1 MMSSAVC
8 RAPSDWYLGFDR
20 GLPQLA
26 AAFDL
31 PAVSRLYEERW
42 PGRAQAGLR
51 VRARKVHDVEYQP
64 SARCVV
70 THELTLKRG
79 GGEPVETIG
88 VVDVRPAGLGLRV
101 FHEDPD
107 LPWLADADPEK
118 VGRHLRA
125 LGLAPGCRIVRVIP
139 VRYKPGSRCLLR
151 FDLEAGSVPRALYGK
166 ILAVDGYRLSR
177 ILSALRAID
186 GGRSMPRVLQPL
198 GYVSDL
204 HMLLLPAVAGSE
216 FHLLAFDT
224 SVPGEARL
232 QWMRKA
238 GAVLAGLHAA
248 PAPAGPARLITGDA
262 AYLARFSTPVARAA
276 PSLALPFDE
285 AIRRL
290 GSASHEEPPA
300 VASHGSFRSDQLLI
314 EGDEPLMID
323 LDELCWANP
332 ARDVGNFLAYL
343 RWKSIREPRHSSFI
357 EAAIPRFLAGYGSV
371 RMLPDE
377 RWTARY
383 EAGSMLKIAGRRFR
397 KLDVS
402 EWSLV
407 PQLLDEARALL
418 GLTSPAAASHA
429 TVPTIPAS
437 VRAALDVEG
446 MTVSL
451 RPFLGS
457 FADGTAG
464 PALTKAD
471 LVWHKP
477 DHRWTIRYALDG
489 DGAALL
495 GKMYR
500 DTARGRRVHDIMRWL
515 LVQAALGSPEL
526 GVPRPLGWIPE
537 LSMLVYLPVGGRVL
551 GDAILDERAA
561 TYMDLAAAWL
571 SALHRSG
578 LPLDRA
584 FDVGNE
590 LANLRAWSSIVGDRY
605 PDEAAAADRI
615 SRRLSER
622 SSELGAESGRPIH
635 KDFHYQHVFVTDRAS
650 VIDFDEF
657 RLGDPNFDLAH
668 FCAYLTLLGCRLPAM
683 ADVLGRHRERFLVA
697 YSRQAGWHID
707 GRFPVFYA
715 YSCLKIARQ
724 LCAGTGVLPRP
735 HADEQRRQTSAMLAA
750 GIASLDGGL
759 PGAS

>member
-79 GGEPVETIG
+79 GDEPVETIG

-107 LPWLADADPEK
+107 LPWLADAADPEK
-118 VGRHLRA
+118 VRRA
-125 LGLAPGCRIVRVIP
+125 LRGAGLAAAVRVGPGRRIP
-139 VRYKPGSRCLLR
+139 
-151 FDLEAGSVPRALYGK
+151 
-166 ILAVDGYRLSR
+166 
-177 ILSALRAID
+177 
-186 GGRSMPRVLQPL
+186 
-198 GYVSDL
+198 
-204 HMLLLPAVAGSE
+204 H
-216 FHLLAFDT
+216 
-224 SVPGEARL
+224 
-232 QWMRKA
+232 
-238 GAVLAGLHAA
+238 
-248 PAPAGPARLITGDA
+248 DA
-262 AYLARFSTPVARAA
+262 AYLARFSTPVAKTA
-276 PSLALPFDE
+276 PSLALSFDE

-290 GSASHEEPPA
+290 DSATHEEPPP
-300 VASHGSFRSDQLLI
+300 VLSHGSFRSDQLLI

-357 EAAIPRFLAGYGSV
+357 EGAIPSFLEGYGSV
-371 RMLPDE
+371 LMLPDE

-402 EWSLV
+402 EWPLV

-418 GLTSPAAASHA
+418 GLTSPAAASYA
-429 TVPTIPAS
+429 AVPTIPAS

-457 FADGTAG
+457 FADGTAA
-464 PALTKAD
+464 PVVTKAD

-489 DGAALL
+489 DVAALL
-495 GKMYR
+495 GTMYR
-500 DTARGRRVHDIMRWL
+500 DTA
-515 LVQAALGSPEL
+515 
-526 GVPRPLGWIPE
+526 
-537 LSMLVYLPVGGRVL
+537 
-551 GDAILDERAA
+551 
-561 TYMDLAAAWL
+561 
-571 SALHRSG
+571 
-578 LPLDRA
+578 
-584 FDVGNE
+584 
-590 LANLRAWSSIVGDRY
+590 
-605 PDEAAAADRI
+605 
-615 SRRLSER
+615 
-622 SSELGAESGRPIH
+622 
-635 KDFHYQHVFVTDRAS
+635 
-650 VIDFDEF
+650 
-657 RLGDPNFDLAH
+657 
-668 FCAYLTLLGCRLPAM
+668 
-683 ADVLGRHRERFLVA
+683 
-697 YSRQAGWHID
+697 
-707 GRFPVFYA
+707 
-715 YSCLKIARQ
+715 
-724 LCAGTGVLPRP
+724 
-735 HADEQRRQTSAMLAA
+735 
-750 GIASLDGGL
+750 
-759 PGAS
+759 

>member
-51 VRARKVHDVEYQP
+51 VRARKVHDVEYHP

-79 GGEPVETIG
+79 GDEPVETIG

-101 FHEDPD
+101 FHEDPN
-107 LPWLADADPEK
+107 LPWLADAADPVK

-125 LGLAPGCRIVRVIP
+125 LGLAPGSRVVRVIP
-139 VRYKPGSRCLLR
+139 VRYKPGSQCLLR
-151 FDLEAGSVPRALYGK
+151 FDLEAGSVPRILYGK
-166 ILAVDGYRLSR
+166 VLVIDGYRLTR
-177 ILSALRAID
+177 TLSALRAID
-186 GGRSMPRVLQPL
+186 GGRTPPRVLQPL

-216 FHLLAFDT
+216 FHSLAFDT
-224 SVPGEARL
+224 TVASEARL

-248 PAPAGPARLITGDA
+248 PVPAGPARRITDDA
-262 AYLARFSTPVARAA
+262 AYLARFSTPVAKTA
-276 PSLALPFDE
+276 PSLALSFDE

-290 GSASHEEPPA
+290 DSATHEEPPP
-300 VASHGSFRSDQLLI
+300 VLSHGSFRSDQLLI

-357 EAAIPRFLAGYGSV
+357 EGAIPSFLEGYGSV
-371 RMLPDE
+371 LMLPDE

-402 EWSLV
+402 EWPLV
-407 PQLLDEARALL
+407 PRLLDEARALL

-429 TVPTIPAS
+429 AVPTIPAS
-437 VRAALDVEG
+437 VRAALDVAG
-446 MTVSL
+446 MTGSL

-457 FADGTAG
+457 FADGTAA
-464 PALTKAD
+464 PVVTKAD

-515 LVQAALGSPEL
+515 WDQAASGTPEL

-537 LSMLVYLPVGGRVL
+537 LSMLVYLPVSGRVL
-551 GDAILDERAA
+551 GDAIFDERAA
-561 TYMDLAAAWL
+561 AYMDMAAAWL
-571 SALHRSG
+571 SALHRSR
-578 LPLDRA
+578 LPLDKV
-584 FDVGNE
+584 FDVGAE
-590 LANLRAWSSIVGDRY
+590 LANLHTWSATVAERY
-605 PDEAAAADRI
+605 PDRAGAADRI
-615 SRRLSER
+615 SRRLSEL
-622 SSELGAESGRPIH
+622 SSALGAETGRPIH
-635 KDFHYQHVFVTDRAS
+635 KDFHHQHVFVAERAS
-650 VIDFDEF
+650 AIDFDEV
-657 RLGDPNFDLAH
+657 RLGDPHFDLAH
-668 FCAYLTLLGCRLPAM
+668 FCAYLTLLGCRFPAM
-683 ADVLGRHRERFLVA
+683 TATLERLRDEFLRSYRRHAEWEIDERFA
-697 YSRQAGWHID
+697 A
-707 GRFPVFYA
+707 FYA
-715 YSCLKIARQ
+715 YTCLKIAWQ
-724 LCAGTGVLPRP
+724 LCTGIGLLPRP
-735 HADEQRRQTSAMLAA
+735 QGEEQRRQTAVMLEEGMAA
-750 GIASLDGGL
+750 LQRGFAG
-759 PGAS
+759 

>member
-1 MMSSAVC
+1 MTSSAAR
-8 RAPSDWYLGFDR
+8 RAPSHCYLGIDR
-20 GLPQLA
+20 RLPELP

-31 PAVSRLYEERW
+31 PAVSRLYEARGA
-42 PGRAQAGLR
+42 GRAKPGLR

-70 THELTLKRG
+70 THELTLERG
-79 GGEPVETIG
+79 SDEPVGTIG
-88 VVDVRPAGLGLRV
+88 VADVRPAGLGLRV

-107 LPWLADADPEK
+107 LPWLADAADPGK

-125 LGLAPGCRIVRVIP
+125 LGLAPGSTIIRIVP
-139 VRYKPGSRCLLR
+139 VRYKPGSQCLLR
-151 FDLEAGSVPRALYGK
+151 FDLEPGSVPGALYGK
-166 ILAVDGYRLSR
+166 VLAIDGYRLAR
-177 ILSALRAID
+177 TLSALRAID
-186 GGRSMPRVLQPL
+186 GGRTPPRVLQPL

-216 FHLLAFDT
+216 FHSLAFDT
-224 SVPGEARL
+224 TVASEARL

-248 PAPAGPARLITGDA
+248 PVPAGPARRITDDA
-262 AYLARFSTPVARAA
+262 AYLARFSTLVAKTA
-276 PSLALPFDE
+276 PSLALSFDE

-290 GSASHEEPPA
+290 DSATHEEAPA
-300 VASHGSFRSDQLLI
+300 VPSHGSFRSDQLLI

-397 KLDVS
+397 NLDVR
-402 EWSLV
+402 EWPLV

-418 GLTSPAAASHA
+418 GLASPAAASHA
-429 TVPTIPAS
+429 AVPTIPAS

-464 PALTKAD
+464 PVVSKAD
-471 LVWHKP
+471 PAWPNP
-477 DHRWTIRYALDG
+477 DRRGPRRYALDR

-495 GKMYR
+495 GRMYL
-500 DTARGRRVHDIMRWL
+500 DTARRPRVHPIMRL
-515 LVQAALGSPEL
+515 
-526 GVPRPLGWIPE
+526 
-537 LSMLVYLPVGGRVL
+537 L
-551 GDAILDERAA
+551 GD
-561 TYMDLAAAWL
+561 
-571 SALHRSG
+571 
-578 LPLDRA
+578 
-584 FDVGNE
+584 
-590 LANLRAWSSIVGDRY
+590 
-605 PDEAAAADRI
+605 
-615 SRRLSER
+615 
-622 SSELGAESGRPIH
+622 
-635 KDFHYQHVFVTDRAS
+635 
-650 VIDFDEF
+650 
-657 RLGDPNFDLAH
+657 
-668 FCAYLTLLGCRLPAM
+668 
-683 ADVLGRHRERFLVA
+683 
-697 YSRQAGWHID
+697 QAGS
-707 GRFPVFYA
+707 R
-715 YSCLKIARQ
+715 
-724 LCAGTGVLPRP
+724 
-735 HADEQRRQTSAMLAA
+735 
-750 GIASLDGGL
+750 
-759 PGAS
+759 